1 MKKILKRALFL
12 LLVVISVAGLVVT
25 YLYLNPTIDDPDF
38 HLEYEIANGKKK
50 YSEDRN
56 DNYSDKEYLF
66 NHLTYYNEE
75 DEKKL
80 IIHSLDKASDGKE
93 RIIFV
98 IEERKGN
105 YPIGIIDYLENN
117 KYRLFMVE
125 YKNDSIFVWR
135 KPFLQEPDTT
145 LFSKGN
151 ELKAKYQTHHLR
163 KQINNYEK
171 HKNTFRN
178 SGGIFT
184 IIWDLQVINFCY
196 F

>member
-1 MKKILKRALFL
+1 MKNILKRVLFL
-12 LLVVISVAGLVVT
+12 LLAVISVTGLVVT
-25 YLYLNPTIDDPDF
+25 CLYLNPTIDDPDF

-75 DEKKL
+75 AEKKL
-80 IIHSLDKASDGKE
+80 IIHSLDKEPVGKE
-93 RIIFV
+93 KIIFV

-105 YPIGIIDYLENN
+105 YPTGIIDYLENN
-117 KYRLFMVE
+117 KYRLFMVQ

-145 LFSKGN
+145 LFFKG
-151 ELKAKYQTHHLR
+151 ERIKGK
-163 KQINNYEK
+163 IP
-171 HKNTFRN
+171 NTP
-178 SGGIFT
+178 SQKT
-184 IIWDLQVINFCY
+184 DK
-196 F
+196 

>member
-12 LLVVISVAGLVVT
+12 LLAVISVVGLVVT

-50 YSEDRN
+50 YAEDRN

-75 DEKKL
+75 EKKL

-93 RIIFV
+93 KIIFV
-98 IEERKGN
+98 IEDRKED

-117 KYRLFMVE
+117 KY
-125 YKNDSIFVWR
+125 
-135 KPFLQEPDTT
+135 
-145 LFSKGN
+145 
-151 ELKAKYQTHHLR
+151 
-163 KQINNYEK
+163 
-171 HKNTFRN
+171 
-178 SGGIFT
+178 
-184 IIWDLQVINFCY
+184 
-196 F
+196 

>member
-1 MKKILKRALFL
+1 MKKNLKRALFL
-12 LLVVISVAGLVVT
+12 LLAVISVAGLVVA

-56 DNYSDKEYLF
+56 NNYSDKEYLF
-66 NHLTYYNEE
+66 NHLTYYNQE

-80 IIHSLDKASDGKE
+80 IIHSLDKEPVGKE
-93 RIIFV
+93 KIIFV

-145 LFSKGN
+145 LFFKGKRIKG
-151 ELKAKYQTHHLR
+151 E
-163 KQINNYEK
+163 IS
-171 HKNTFRN
+171 N
-178 SGGIFT
+178 SPSQKP
-184 IIWDLQVINFCY
+184 DK
-196 F
+196 

>member
-12 LLVVISVAGLVVT
+12 LLAVISVAGLVVT
-25 YLYLNPTIDDPDF
+25 YLYLNPTIDYP
-38 HLEYEIANGKKK
+38 EIANGKKK
-50 YSEDRN
+50 YSEDR
-56 DNYSDKEYLF
+56 
-66 NHLTYYNEE
+66 
-75 DEKKL
+75 
-80 IIHSLDKASDGKE
+80 KAD
-93 RIIFV
+93 
-98 IEERKGN
+98 

-125 YKNDSIFVWR
+125 YKDDSIFVLR
-135 KPFLQEPDTT
+135 KPFLQEPDAA

-151 ELKAKYQTHHLR
+151 ELKAEYQTHYLR

>member
-12 LLVVISVAGLVVT
+12 LLAVISVVGLVVT

-50 YSEDRN
+50 YAEDRN

-75 DEKKL
+75 EEKKL

-93 RIIFV
+93 KIIFV
-98 IEERKGN
+98 IEDRKED

-135 KPFLQEPDTT
+135 KPLLQEPDAA
-145 LFSKGN
+145 LFFKGKRT
-151 ELKAKYQTHHLR
+151 EGK
-163 KQINNYEK
+163 IP
-171 HKNTFRN
+171 N
-178 SGGIFT
+178 SPFQKT
-184 IIWDLQVINFCY
+184 DK
-196 F
+196 

>member
-1 MKKILKRALFL
+1 MKNILKRALFL
-12 LLVVISVAGLVVT
+12 LLVVISVTGLVVT
-25 YLYLNPTIDDPDF
+25 CLYLNPTIDDPDF

-50 YSEDRN
+50 YSEDR
-56 DNYSDKEYLF
+56 
-66 NHLTYYNEE
+66 
-75 DEKKL
+75 
-80 IIHSLDKASDGKE
+80 KAD
-93 RIIFV
+93 
-98 IEERKGN
+98 

-125 YKNDSIFVWR
+125 YKDDSIFVLR
-135 KPFLQEPDTT
+135 KPFLQEPDAA

-151 ELKAKYQTHHLR
+151 ELKAEYQTHHLR

>member
-12 LLVVISVAGLVVT
+12 LLAVISVAGLVVT

-50 YSEDRN
+50 YTEDRN

-75 DEKKL
+75 AEKKL

-93 RIIFV
+93 KIIFV

-117 KYRLFMVE
+117 KYRLFMVK

-145 LFSKGN
+145 LFFKGKRIKSK
-151 ELKAKYQTHHLR
+151 
-163 KQINNYEK
+163 IP
-171 HKNTFRN
+171 N
-178 SGGIFT
+178 SPSQKP
-184 IIWDLQVINFCY
+184 DK
-196 F
+196 

>member
-1 MKKILKRALFL
+1 MKKNLKRALFL
-12 LLVVISVAGLVVT
+12 LLAVISVAGLVVT
-25 YLYLNPTIDDPDF
+25 YLYLNPTIDNPDF

-66 NHLTYYNEE
+66 KHLTYYNEE
-75 DEKKL
+75 DKKKL
-80 IIHSLDKASDGKE
+80 IIHSLDKEPDGKE

-98 IEERKGN
+98 IEERKEN

-125 YKNDSIFVWR
+125 YKNDSIFVLR
-135 KPFLQEPDTT
+135 KPFLQEPDAA

-151 ELKAKYQTHHLR
+151 ELKAEYQTHHLR
-163 KQINNYEK
+163 NQINNYEK

-184 IIWDLQVINFCY
+184 IIWDL
-196 F
+196 

>member
-1 MKKILKRALFL
+1 MKKNLKRALFL
-12 LLVVISVAGLVVT
+12 LLAVISVAGLVVT
-25 YLYLNPTIDDPDF
+25 YLYLNPTIDNPDF

-98 IEERKGN
+98 IEDRKGN

-125 YKNDSIFVWR
+125 YKKDSIFVWR
-135 KPFLQEPDTT
+135 KPLLQESDTA
-145 LFSKGN
+145 LFFKG
-151 ELKAKYQTHHLR
+151 KRIKG
-163 KQINNYEK
+163 KIP
-171 HKNTFRN
+171 NTISENR
-178 SGGIFT
+178 
-184 IIWDLQVINFCY
+184 
-196 F
+196 

>member
-1 MKKILKRALFL
+1 MKKILKRVLFL

-50 YSEDRN
+50 YNEERN

-80 IIHSLDKASDGKE
+80 IIHSLDKEPVGKE
-93 RIIFV
+93 KIIFV
-98 IEERKGN
+98 IEDRKAN

-125 YKNDSIFVWR
+125 YKNDSIFVLR
-135 KPFLQEPDTT
+135 KPFLQEPDAA

-151 ELKAKYQTHHLR
+151 ELKAEYQTHHLR
-163 KQINNYEK
+163 KQINNYE
-171 HKNTFRN
+171 NILFCRY
-178 SGGIFT
+178 
-184 IIWDLQVINFCY
+184 NFY
-196 F
+196 AFYEL

>member
-12 LLVVISVAGLVVT
+12 LLAVISVAGLVVT

-80 IIHSLDKASDGKE
+80 IIHSLDKEPVGKE
-93 RIIFV
+93 KIIFV

-105 YPIGIIDYLENN
+105 YPIGIIDYLESN
-117 KYRLFMVE
+117 KYRLFIVE

-135 KPFLQEPDTT
+135 KPFLQEPDTP
-145 LFSKGN
+145 LFFKG
-151 ELKAKYQTHHLR
+151 KRIKG
-163 KQINNYEK
+163 KIP
-171 HKNTFRN
+171 NTPFQK
-178 SGGIFT
+178 T
-184 IIWDLQVINFCY
+184 DK
-196 F
+196 

>member
-1 MKKILKRALFL
+1 MKKILKRVLFL

-50 YSEDRN
+50 YNEERN

-80 IIHSLDKASDGKE
+80 IIHSLDKEPVGKE
-93 RIIFV
+93 KIIFV
-98 IEERKGN
+98 IEDRKAN

-135 KPFLQEPDTT
+135 KFLQEPDAA
-145 LFSKGN
+145 LFFKG
-151 ELKAKYQTHHLR
+151 KRIKG
-163 KQINNYEK
+163 KIP
-171 HKNTFRN
+171 N
-178 SGGIFT
+178 SPSQKT
-184 IIWDLQVINFCY
+184 NK
-196 F
+196 

>member
-1 MKKILKRALFL
+1 MKKNLKRALFL
-12 LLVVISVAGLVVT
+12 LLAVISVAGLVVT
-25 YLYLNPTIDDPDF
+25 YLYLNPTIDNPDF

-66 NHLTYYNEE
+66 KHLTYYNEE
-75 DEKKL
+75 DKKKL
-80 IIHSLDKASDGKE
+80 IIHSLDKEPDGKE

-98 IEERKGN
+98 IEDRKED

-125 YKNDSIFVWR
+125 YKKDSIFVWR

-145 LFSKGN
+145 LFFKGKRIKGKI
-151 ELKAKYQTHHLR
+151 L
-163 KQINNYEK
+163 
-171 HKNTFRN
+171 N
-178 SGGIFT
+178 SPSQKP
-184 IIWDLQVINFCY
+184 DK
-196 F
+196 

>member
-1 MKKILKRALFL
+1 MKKNLKRALFL
-12 LLVVISVAGLVVT
+12 LLAVISVAGLVVT
-25 YLYLNPTIDDPDF
+25 YLYLNPTIDNPDF

-66 NHLTYYNEE
+66 KHLTYYNEE
-75 DEKKL
+75 DKKKL
-80 IIHSLDKASDGKE
+80 IIHSLDKEPDGKE

-98 IEERKGN
+98 IEDRKED

-125 YKNDSIFVWR
+125 YKNDSIFVLR
-135 KPFLQEPDTT
+135 KPFLQEPDAA

-151 ELKAKYQTHHLR
+151 ELKAEYQTHHLR
-163 KQINNYEK
+163 NQINNYEK

-184 IIWDLQVINFCY
+184 IIWDL
-196 F
+196 

>member
-1 MKKILKRALFL
+1 MKKILKRSLFL

-80 IIHSLDKASDGKE
+80 IIHSLDKEPDGKE

-98 IEERKGN
+98 IEDRKED

-135 KPFLQEPDTT
+135 KPLLQEPDAT
-145 LFSKGN
+145 LFFKGERIKGKIPNSPSK
-151 ELKAKYQTHHLR
+151 KPDK
-163 KQINNYEK
+163 
-171 HKNTFRN
+171 
-178 SGGIFT
+178 
-184 IIWDLQVINFCY
+184 
-196 F
+196 

>member
-1 MKKILKRALFL
+1 MKKILKRVLFL

-50 YSEDRN
+50 YNEERN

-80 IIHSLDKASDGKE
+80 IIHSLDKEPVGKE
-93 RIIFV
+93 KIIFV
-98 IEERKGN
+98 IEDRKAN

-135 KPFLQEPDTT
+135 KPLLQESDAT
-145 LFSKGN
+145 LFFEGKRTKGKIPN
-151 ELKAKYQTHHLR
+151 LPSQKPDK
-163 KQINNYEK
+163 
-171 HKNTFRN
+171 
-178 SGGIFT
+178 
-184 IIWDLQVINFCY
+184 
-196 F
+196 

>member
-1 MKKILKRALFL
+1 MKKILKRVLFL
-12 LLVVISVAGLVVT
+12 LLAVISVAGLVVA

-75 DEKKL
+75 AEKKL
-80 IIHSLDKASDGKE
+80 IIHSLDKEPDGKE
-93 RIIFV
+93 KIIFV

-117 KYRLFMVE
+117 KYRLFIVE

-135 KPFLQEPDTT
+135 KPLLQELDAA
-145 LFSKGN
+145 LFFKG
-151 ELKAKYQTHHLR
+151 KRIKG
-163 KQINNYEK
+163 KIP
-171 HKNTFRN
+171 N
-178 SGGIFT
+178 SPFQKT
-184 IIWDLQVINFCY
+184 DK
-196 F
+196 

>member
-1 MKKILKRALFL
+1 MKKNLKRALFL

-56 DNYSDKEYLF
+56 DNYSEKEYLF
-66 NHLTYYNEE
+66 NHLNYYNEE

-80 IIHSLDKASDGKE
+80 IIHSLDKEPDGKE

-125 YKNDSIFVWR
+125 YKKDSIFVWR
-135 KPFLQEPDTT
+135 KPFLQEPDTN
-145 LFSKGN
+145 LFFKGKRTKDKIPN
-151 ELKAKYQTHHLR
+151 LPSQKPDK
-163 KQINNYEK
+163 
-171 HKNTFRN
+171 
-178 SGGIFT
+178 
-184 IIWDLQVINFCY
+184 
-196 F
+196 

>member
-1 MKKILKRALFL
+1 MKKILKRVLFL
-12 LLVVISVAGLVVT
+12 LLVVFSVAGLVVT

-50 YSEDRN
+50 YTEDRN

-75 DEKKL
+75 AEKKL
-80 IIHSLDKASDGKE
+80 IIHSLDKEPNGKE

-145 LFSKGN
+145 LFFKGKRIKSK
-151 ELKAKYQTHHLR
+151 
-163 KQINNYEK
+163 IP
-171 HKNTFRN
+171 N
-178 SGGIFT
+178 SPSQKP
-184 IIWDLQVINFCY
+184 DK
-196 F
+196 

>member
-1 MKKILKRALFL
+1 MKKNLKRALFL
-12 LLVVISVAGLVVT
+12 LLAVISVAGLVVA

-75 DEKKL
+75 AEKKL
-80 IIHSLDKASDGKE
+80 IIHSLDKEPNGKE

-135 KPFLQEPDTT
+135 KPLLQESDAT
-145 LFSKGN
+145 LFFEGKRTKGKIPN
-151 ELKAKYQTHHLR
+151 LPSQKPDK
-163 KQINNYEK
+163 
-171 HKNTFRN
+171 
-178 SGGIFT
+178 
-184 IIWDLQVINFCY
+184 
-196 F
+196 

>member
-1 MKKILKRALFL
+1 MKKNLKRALFL
-12 LLVVISVAGLVVT
+12 LLAVISVAGLVVT

-75 DEKKL
+75 AEKKL
-80 IIHSLDKASDGKE
+80 IIHSLDKASDRKE

-98 IEERKGN
+98 IEDRKGN

-135 KPFLQEPDTT
+135 KPFLQEPDTA
-145 LFSKGN
+145 LFFKG
-151 ELKAKYQTHHLR
+151 ERIKGK
-163 KQINNYEK
+163 IP
-171 HKNTFRN
+171 N
-178 SGGIFT
+178 SPSQKT
-184 IIWDLQVINFCY
+184 DK
-196 F
+196 

>member
-1 MKKILKRALFL
+1 MKKILKRVLFL

-50 YSEDRN
+50 YNEERN

-80 IIHSLDKASDGKE
+80 IIHSLDKEPVGKE
-93 RIIFV
+93 KIIFV
-98 IEERKGN
+98 IEDRKAN

-117 KYRLFMVE
+117 KYRLFMVG

-135 KPFLQEPDTT
+135 KFLQEPDAA
-145 LFSKGN
+145 LFFKG
-151 ELKAKYQTHHLR
+151 KRIKG
-163 KQINNYEK
+163 KIP
-171 HKNTFRN
+171 N
-178 SGGIFT
+178 SPSQKT
-184 IIWDLQVINFCY
+184 NK
-196 F
+196 

>member
-12 LLVVISVAGLVVT
+12 LLAVISIAGLVVA

-56 DNYSDKEYLF
+56 NNYSNKEYLF
-66 NHLTYYNEE
+66 NNLTYYNEE

-80 IIHSLDKASDGKE
+80 IMHSLDKEPDGKE

-117 KYRLFMVE
+117 KYRLFIVE

-145 LFSKGN
+145 LFFKGKRIKGKI
-151 ELKAKYQTHHLR
+151 L
-163 KQINNYEK
+163 
-171 HKNTFRN
+171 N
-178 SGGIFT
+178 SPSQKP
-184 IIWDLQVINFCY
+184 DK
-196 F
+196 

>member
-12 LLVVISVAGLVVT
+12 LLAVISVVGLVVT

-50 YSEDRN
+50 YAEDR
-56 DNYSDKEYLF
+56 
-66 NHLTYYNEE
+66 
-75 DEKKL
+75 
-80 IIHSLDKASDGKE
+80 KAD
-93 RIIFV
+93 
-98 IEERKGN
+98 

-125 YKNDSIFVWR
+125 YKNDSIFVLR
-135 KPFLQEPDTT
+135 KPFLQEPDAA

-151 ELKAKYQTHHLR
+151 ELKAEYQTHHLR
-163 KQINNYEK
+163 NQINNYEK

-178 SGGIFT
+178 SGGIFS
-184 IIWDLQVINFCY
+184 IIWDLQVINFCH

>member
-12 LLVVISVAGLVVT
+12 LLAVISVAGLVIT

-50 YSEDRN
+50 YSENRN

-93 RIIFV
+93 KILFV

-117 KYRLFMVE
+117 KYRLFIVE

-145 LFSKGN
+145 LFFKG
-151 ELKAKYQTHHLR
+151 ERIKGKIPSTPSQKTD
-163 KQINNYEK
+163 K
-171 HKNTFRN
+171 
-178 SGGIFT
+178 
-184 IIWDLQVINFCY
+184 
-196 F
+196 